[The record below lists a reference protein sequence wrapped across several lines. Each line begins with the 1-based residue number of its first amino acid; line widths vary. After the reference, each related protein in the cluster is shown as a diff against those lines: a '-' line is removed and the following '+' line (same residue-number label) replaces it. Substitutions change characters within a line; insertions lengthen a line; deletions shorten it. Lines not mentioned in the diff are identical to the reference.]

1 MFDIYFIK
9 PVYVL
14 NKSYFVEIHI
24 SISLV
29 QVIMSAKELLD
40 RYSEYLNRTKSD
52 FTTEPSFV
60 SSSTDSDPFVSTTD
74 PVSSYNFPETQLYDQ
89 LLPIIGFCIYFGLRL
104 IGSVLSWISKWR
116 LFRRIKKTGVIHS
129 IYYTMVSSTVSG
141 IFSLILY
148 INCMYLK

>member
-14 NKSYFVEIHI
+14 NKSYFLEIHI

-40 RYSEYLNRTKSD
+40 RYSEYLNQTKSD
-52 FTTEPSFV
+52 FTTEPSFL
-60 SSSTDSDPFVSTTD
+60 SSSTDPVSILLTTD
-74 PVSSYNFPETQLYDQ
+74 PVPSYSLPDTQIYDQ

-104 IGSVLSWISKWR
+104 IGSILAWVTRLR
-116 LFRRIKKTGVIHS
+116 LFRHFKKTGTIHS
-129 IYYTMVSSTVSG
+129 IYYTMLSSTVSG
-141 IFSLILY
+141 NIVNIIF
-148 INCMYLK
+148 NPM